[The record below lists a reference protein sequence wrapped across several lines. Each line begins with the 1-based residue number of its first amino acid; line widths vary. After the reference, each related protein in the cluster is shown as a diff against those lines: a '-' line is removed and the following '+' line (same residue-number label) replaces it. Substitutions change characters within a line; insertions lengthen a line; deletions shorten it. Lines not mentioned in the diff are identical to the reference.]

1 MEICYLNT
9 SLRGFF
15 FPDMNILF
23 YIYDFKIDAL
33 ISK

>member
-9 SLRGFF
+9 SLRGF

-23 YIYDFKIDAL
+23 YIYDFKIDA
-33 ISK
+33 